1 MSQDVLARKY
11 RPSKFAEVVGQNHV
25 LQSIKTIL
33 EKNISHQAYIFSGT
47 RGVGKTTLARLIAK
61 SLHCQERNDSFEAC
75 GKCDACKSMHNNSHI
90 EFIEVDAAS
99 NTQVDKIRELLESSM
114 YKTSSSKYKIYLID
128 EVHMLSKGSF
138 NALLKTLEEP
148 PEHIVFLM
156 ATTEIE
162 KVPKTILS
170 RCLQFHLRTVSGLSL
185 IHI

>member
-75 GKCDACKSMHNNSHI
+75 G
-90 EFIEVDAAS
+90 
-99 NTQVDKIRELLESSM
+99 
-114 YKTSSSKYKIYLID
+114 
-128 EVHMLSKGSF
+128 
-138 NALLKTLEEP
+138 
-148 PEHIVFLM
+148 
-156 ATTEIE
+156 
-162 KVPKTILS
+162 
-170 RCLQFHLRTVSGLSL
+170 
-185 IHI
+185 

>member
-99 NTQVDKIRELLESSM
+99 NTQVDKIRELLE
-114 YKTSSSKYKIYLID
+114 
-128 EVHMLSKGSF
+128 
-138 NALLKTLEEP
+138 
-148 PEHIVFLM
+148 
-156 ATTEIE
+156 
-162 KVPKTILS
+162 
-170 RCLQFHLRTVSGLSL
+170 LSL